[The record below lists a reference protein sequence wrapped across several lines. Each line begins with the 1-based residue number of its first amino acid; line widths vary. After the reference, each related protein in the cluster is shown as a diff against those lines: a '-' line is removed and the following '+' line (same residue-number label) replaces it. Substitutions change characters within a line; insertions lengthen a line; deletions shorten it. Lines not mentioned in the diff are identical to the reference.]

1 MALVD
6 TRRNKYFD
14 MAKKRWREQGFDAG
28 IEDILEK
35 YRAAM
40 CRQIASNKVNV
51 LTTFLMIYM
60 IVTIYNFRK
69 ILRS

>member
-28 IEDILEK
+28 I
-35 YRAAM
+35 
-40 CRQIASNKVNV
+40 
-51 LTTFLMIYM
+51 
-60 IVTIYNFRK
+60 K
-69 ILRS
+69 IFLRSIEQLCVGR

>member
-35 YRAAM
+35 YRAV
-40 CRQIASNKVNV
+40 KYT
-51 LTTFLMIYM
+51 L
-60 IVTIYNFRK
+60 
-69 ILRS
+69 